1 MKIYSSQGKFN
12 VFLIFLILAIS
23 TSLVSKLTSTY
34 DKNIVFKL
42 TVTDIPEDKVI
53 YEKSH
58 DSVEL
63 KVRGF
68 GFSLAKYYFKTP
80 ELKISAKKL
89 KELNNS
95 FLWEQKQDFT
105 DIKLNFDSSIE
116 LLTIFEDSII
126 LYFDQYISE
135 RKFIKTNISI
145 NYESGFDSFKTPLI
159 TNDSVTILGPK
170 DIIRKIDYVD
180 TEFVKLNNVN
190 SDIQINLSLLKPA
203 FDNLSIDLSMIE
215 YKLEVDQ
222 YTEEI
227 VTVPVNILSNE
238 NIKYN
243 YYPKELSVK
252 YFISIDDYKKT
263 TPIDFRIECV
273 LDKNQSTLIP
283 YLTKKPDFIKNARL
297 SSNQIQLIIL
307 E

>member
-1 MKIYSSQGKFN
+1 MKIYSGQGKFN
-12 VFLIFLILAIS
+12 VFLIFLLLAVS
-23 TSLVSKLTSTY
+23 TSLVSKLTTTY
-34 DKNIVFKL
+34 DKNIVFTL
-42 TVTDIPEDKVI
+42 TVTDIPKDKVI
-53 YEKSH
+53 YKKSH
-58 DSVEL
+58 DSIEL

-80 ELKISAKKL
+80 EIKISAKKL

-95 FLWEQKQDFT
+95 FLWEQNQNFT
-105 DIKLNFDSSIE
+105 DTKLNFDSSIE

-135 RKFIKTNISI
+135 KKLIKTNISI

-170 DIIRKIDYVD
+170 DIVRKIDYVD

-190 SDIQINLSLLKPA
+190 SDIQINLSLIKPA
-203 FDNLSIDLSMIE
+203 FDDLSIDLSMIE

-227 VTVPVNILSNE
+227 VTVPVNILSKE

-252 YFISIDDYKKT
+252 YFISIDDYKKI
-263 TPIDFRIECV
+263 TPIDFRIECE
-273 LDKNQSTLIP
+273 LDKNQSTIIP
-283 YLTKKPDFIKNARL
+283 ILTKKPNFIKNVRL
-297 SSNQIQLIIL
+297 SSNQIQVIIL

>member
-53 YEKSH
+53 YKKSH

-95 FLWEQKQDFT
+95 FLWEKNQNFT
-105 DIKLNFDSSIE
+105 DTKLNFDSSIE

-135 RKFIKTNISI
+135 KKFIKTNISI

-203 FDNLSIDLSMIE
+203 FDDLSIDLSMIE

>member
-23 TSLVSKLTSTY
+23 TSLVGKLTSTY
-34 DKNIVFKL
+34 DKNIIFKL
-42 TVTDIPEDKVI
+42 TVTDVPEDKVI

-58 DSVEL
+58 DSVEVR
-63 KVRGF
+63 VRGF

-80 ELKISAKKL
+80 ELKISTKKL
-89 KELNNS
+89 KESNNS
-95 FLWEQKQDFT
+95 FLWDLKQNFSDT
-105 DIKLNFDSSIE
+105 KLNFDSSVE
-116 LLTIFEDSII
+116 LLTIFDDSII

-135 RKFIKTNISI
+135 KKFIKTNISI
-145 NYESGFDSFKTPLI
+145 NYESGYDSFKTPSI

-170 DIIRKIDYVD
+170 DIVRKIDYVD

-190 SDIQINLSLLKPA
+190 SDIQINLSLIKPA
-203 FDNLSIDLSMIE
+203 FDDLSIDLSMIE

-227 VTVPVNILSNE
+227 VTVPVNILSKE

-252 YFISIDDYKKT
+252 YFISIDDYKKI
-263 TPIDFRIECV
+263 TPIDFRVECE
-273 LDKNQSTLIP
+273 LGKNQNTLIP
-283 YLTKKPDFIKNARL
+283 ILTKKPDFIKNVRL
-297 SSNQIQLIIL
+297 SSNQIQVIIL